1 MRKISVF
8 AVSCA
13 AVLLLS
19 ACGSSSSSV
28 PASSGASSAVSS
40 SSEPVSS
47 VSVSS
52 SASVDDAFSDFEAA
66 LSENGIAYTEK
77 VRMAAELIGG
87 VNGYKYKTPD
97 YNIEV
102 YTFDPS
108 SDAYLTA
115 EKDGT
120 VIMEGFGSF
129 PAYAHKGM
137 VLMQT
142 DNLPQEVIDRPVE
155 TGLLPTTAT
164 PAVAIKRSSPLKVS
178 AGTAR
183 PTPVSTAWSFCMN
196 ILTGISPARRT
207 TARSSSR

>member
-13 AVLLLS
+13 AILLLS
-19 ACGSSSSSV
+19 ACGSSSSSA

-87 VNGYKYKTPD
+87 V
-97 YNIEV
+97 
-102 YTFDPS
+102 
-108 SDAYLTA
+108 
-115 EKDGT
+115 DGIT
-120 VIMEGFGSF
+120 LRCI
-129 PAYAHKGM
+129 
-137 VLMQT
+137 
-142 DNLPQEVIDRPVE
+142 
-155 TGLLPTTAT
+155 LL
-164 PAVAIKRSSPLKVS
+164 IR
-178 AGTAR
+178 R
-183 PTPVSTAWSFCMN
+183 PTL
-196 ILTGISPARRT
+196 I
-207 TARSSSR
+207 

>member
-47 VSVSS
+47 VSS

-87 VNGYKYKTPD
+87 VDGYKYKTPD

-108 SDAYLTA
+108 SDAYLTT
-115 EKDGT
+115 EKNGI

-129 PAYAHKGM
+129 PAYAHNGM
-137 VLMQT
+137 VLVQT
-142 DNLPQEVIDRPVE
+142 DNLPQEVID
-155 TGLLPTTAT
+155 LFDA
-164 PAVAIKRSSPLKVS
+164 
-178 AGTAR
+178 
-183 PTPVSTAWSFCMN
+183 M
-196 ILTGISPARRT
+196 
-207 TARSSSR
+207 

>member
-19 ACGSSSSSV
+19 ACGSSSSSA

-40 SSEPVSS
+40 SSEPVS
-47 VSVSS
+47 SVSS

-142 DNLPQEVIDRPVE
+142 DNLPQEVID
-155 TGLLPTTAT
+155 LFNA
-164 PAVAIKRSSPLKVS
+164 
-178 AGTAR
+178 
-183 PTPVSTAWSFCMN
+183 M
-196 ILTGISPARRT
+196 
-207 TARSSSR
+207 

>member
-28 PASSGASSAVSS
+28 PASSGASSTTSNS
-40 SSEPVSS
+40 LEPTSS
-47 VSVSS
+47 VAISS
-52 SASVDDAFSDFEAA
+52 SAPANDSFSDFEAT

-87 VNGYKYKTPD
+87 VDGYKYKTPD

-108 SDAYLTA
+108 SDAYLTT

-129 PAYAHKGM
+129 PAYAHNGM

-142 DNLPQEVIDRPVE
+142 DNLPQEVID
-155 TGLLPTTAT
+155 LFDA
-164 PAVAIKRSSPLKVS
+164 
-178 AGTAR
+178 
-183 PTPVSTAWSFCMN
+183 M
-196 ILTGISPARRT
+196 
-207 TARSSSR
+207 

>member
-1 MRKISVF
+1 MRKIFVF

-40 SSEPVSS
+40 SSEPVSSVS

-142 DNLPQEVIDRPVE
+142 DNLPQEVID
-155 TGLLPTTAT
+155 LFNA
-164 PAVAIKRSSPLKVS
+164 
-178 AGTAR
+178 
-183 PTPVSTAWSFCMN
+183 M
-196 ILTGISPARRT
+196 
-207 TARSSSR
+207 

>member
-47 VSVSS
+47 VSS

-87 VNGYKYKTPD
+87 VDGYKYKTPD

-108 SDAYLTA
+108 SDAYLTT

-129 PAYAHKGM
+129 PAYAHNGM
-137 VLMQT
+137 VLVQT
-142 DNLPQEVIDRPVE
+142 DNLPQEVID
-155 TGLLPTTAT
+155 LFDA
-164 PAVAIKRSSPLKVS
+164 
-178 AGTAR
+178 
-183 PTPVSTAWSFCMN
+183 M
-196 ILTGISPARRT
+196 
-207 TARSSSR
+207 

>member
-47 VSVSS
+47 VSS
-52 SASVDDAFSDFEAA
+52 SASVDEAFSDFEAA

-137 VLMQT
+137 VLVQT
-142 DNLPQEVIDRPVE
+142 DNLPQEVID
-155 TGLLPTTAT
+155 LFDA
-164 PAVAIKRSSPLKVS
+164 
-178 AGTAR
+178 
-183 PTPVSTAWSFCMN
+183 M
-196 ILTGISPARRT
+196 
-207 TARSSSR
+207 

>member
-28 PASSGASSAVSS
+28 PASSITSSTASNSFEPTSSVAVSS
-40 SSEPVSS
+40 SAPVN
-47 VSVSS
+47 
-52 SASVDDAFSDFEAA
+52 DAFSDFEAA

-87 VNGYKYKTPD
+87 VDGYKYKTPD

-108 SDAYLTA
+108 SDAYLTT

-137 VLMQT
+137 VLMKT
-142 DNLPQEVIDRPVE
+142 DNLPQEVID
-155 TGLLPTTAT
+155 LFNA
-164 PAVAIKRSSPLKVS
+164 
-178 AGTAR
+178 
-183 PTPVSTAWSFCMN
+183 M
-196 ILTGISPARRT
+196 
-207 TARSSSR
+207 

>member
-1 MRKISVF
+1 MRKTSVF

-28 PASSGASSAVSS
+28 PASSSASSAVSS
-40 SSEPVSS
+40 SSEPVS
-47 VSVSS
+47 SVSS

-87 VNGYKYKTPD
+87 VDGYKYKTPD

-108 SDAYLTA
+108 SDAYLTT

-129 PAYAHKGM
+129 TAYAHNGM
-137 VLMQT
+137 VLVQT
-142 DNLPQEVIDRPVE
+142 DNLPQEVID
-155 TGLLPTTAT
+155 LFNA
-164 PAVAIKRSSPLKVS
+164 
-178 AGTAR
+178 
-183 PTPVSTAWSFCMN
+183 M
-196 ILTGISPARRT
+196 
-207 TARSSSR
+207 

>member
-47 VSVSS
+47 VSS
-52 SASVDDAFSDFEAA
+52 SASVDDAFSDFEAV

-87 VNGYKYKTPD
+87 VDGYKYKTPD

-108 SDAYLTA
+108 SDAYLTT

-129 PAYAHKGM
+129 TAYAHNGM
-137 VLMQT
+137 VLVQT
-142 DNLPQEVIDRPVE
+142 DNLPQEVID
-155 TGLLPTTAT
+155 LFNA
-164 PAVAIKRSSPLKVS
+164 
-178 AGTAR
+178 
-183 PTPVSTAWSFCMN
+183 M
-196 ILTGISPARRT
+196 
-207 TARSSSR
+207 

>member
-19 ACGSSSSSV
+19 ACGSSSSSA

-40 SSEPVSS
+40 SSEPVS
-47 VSVSS
+47 SVSS

-129 PAYAHKGM
+129 PAYAHNGM
-137 VLMQT
+137 VLVQT
-142 DNLPQEVIDRPVE
+142 DNLPQEVID
-155 TGLLPTTAT
+155 LFDA
-164 PAVAIKRSSPLKVS
+164 
-178 AGTAR
+178 
-183 PTPVSTAWSFCMN
+183 M
-196 ILTGISPARRT
+196 
-207 TARSSSR
+207 

>member
-28 PASSGASSAVSS
+28 PASSVTSSTASNSLEPTSSVAVSS
-40 SSEPVSS
+40 SAP
-47 VSVSS
+47 
-52 SASVDDAFSDFEAA
+52 ANDAFSDFEAV
-66 LSENGIAYTEK
+66 LSENGITYTEK

-87 VNGYKYKTPD
+87 VDGYKYKTPD

-115 EKDGT
+115 EKDSIVT
-120 VIMEGFGSF
+120 MEGFGSF
-129 PAYAHKGM
+129 PAYAHNGM
-137 VLMQT
+137 VLVQT
-142 DNLPQEVIDRPVE
+142 DSLPREVID
-155 TGLLPTTAT
+155 LFDA
-164 PAVAIKRSSPLKVS
+164 
-178 AGTAR
+178 
-183 PTPVSTAWSFCMN
+183 M
-196 ILTGISPARRT
+196 
-207 TARSSSR
+207 

>member
-13 AVLLLS
+13 TVLLLS
-19 ACGSSSSSV
+19 SCGSSSSSV
-28 PASSGASSAVSS
+28 PASSVTSSTASNSLEPTSSVAVSS
-40 SSEPVSS
+40 SAPVN
-47 VSVSS
+47 
-52 SASVDDAFSDFEAA
+52 DAFYDFEAV
-66 LSENGIAYTEK
+66 LSENGISYTEK

-87 VNGYKYKTPD
+87 VDGYKYKTPD

-115 EKDGT
+115 EKDGA

-142 DNLPQEVIDRPVE
+142 DNLPQEVID
-155 TGLLPTTAT
+155 LFNA
-164 PAVAIKRSSPLKVS
+164 
-178 AGTAR
+178 
-183 PTPVSTAWSFCMN
+183 M
-196 ILTGISPARRT
+196 
-207 TARSSSR
+207 

>member
-8 AVSCA
+8 SVSCA

-19 ACGSSSSSV
+19 ACGSSSSSA

-40 SSEPVSS
+40 SSEPVS
-47 VSVSS
+47 SVSS

-87 VNGYKYKTPD
+87 VDGYKYKTPD

-129 PAYAHKGM
+129 PAYAHNGM
-137 VLMQT
+137 VLVQT
-142 DNLPQEVIDRPVE
+142 DNLPQEVID
-155 TGLLPTTAT
+155 LFDA
-164 PAVAIKRSSPLKVS
+164 
-178 AGTAR
+178 
-183 PTPVSTAWSFCMN
+183 M
-196 ILTGISPARRT
+196 
-207 TARSSSR
+207 

>member
-47 VSVSS
+47 VSS
-52 SASVDDAFSDFEAA
+52 SASVDDAFSDFEAV

-129 PAYAHKGM
+129 TAYAHNGM
-137 VLMQT
+137 VLVQT
-142 DNLPQEVIDRPVE
+142 DNLPQEVID
-155 TGLLPTTAT
+155 LFNA
-164 PAVAIKRSSPLKVS
+164 
-178 AGTAR
+178 
-183 PTPVSTAWSFCMN
+183 M
-196 ILTGISPARRT
+196 
-207 TARSSSR
+207 

>member
-40 SSEPVSS
+40 SSEPTSS
-47 VSVSS
+47 VAISS
-52 SASVDDAFSDFEAA
+52 SAPANDSFSDFEAA

-87 VNGYKYKTPD
+87 VDGYKYKTPD

-115 EKDGT
+115 EKDGIVT
-120 VIMEGFGSF
+120 MEDFGSF
-129 PAYAHKGM
+129 PAYAHNGM
-137 VLMQT
+137 VLVQT
-142 DNLPQEVIDRPVE
+142 DSLPQEVID
-155 TGLLPTTAT
+155 LFDA
-164 PAVAIKRSSPLKVS
+164 
-178 AGTAR
+178 
-183 PTPVSTAWSFCMN
+183 M
-196 ILTGISPARRT
+196 
-207 TARSSSR
+207 

>member
-19 ACGSSSSSV
+19 ACSSSSSSV
-28 PASSGASSAVSS
+28 PASSITSSTASNSFEPTSSVAVSS
-40 SSEPVSS
+40 SAPVN
-47 VSVSS
+47 
-52 SASVDDAFSDFEAA
+52 DAFSDFEAA

-87 VNGYKYKTPD
+87 VDGYKYKTPD

-108 SDAYLTA
+108 SDAYLTT

-142 DNLPQEVIDRPVE
+142 DNLPQEVID
-155 TGLLPTTAT
+155 LFNA
-164 PAVAIKRSSPLKVS
+164 
-178 AGTAR
+178 
-183 PTPVSTAWSFCMN
+183 M
-196 ILTGISPARRT
+196 
-207 TARSSSR
+207 

>member
-8 AVSCA
+8 AVSCT

-40 SSEPVSS
+40 SSESVS
-47 VSVSS
+47 SVSS

-142 DNLPQEVIDRPVE
+142 DNLPQEVID
-155 TGLLPTTAT
+155 LFNA
-164 PAVAIKRSSPLKVS
+164 
-178 AGTAR
+178 
-183 PTPVSTAWSFCMN
+183 M
-196 ILTGISPARRT
+196 
-207 TARSSSR
+207 

>member
-13 AVLLLS
+13 AILLLS
-19 ACGSSSSSV
+19 ACGSSSSSA

-40 SSEPVSS
+40 SSEPVS
-47 VSVSS
+47 SVSS

-77 VRMAAELIGG
+77 VHMAAELIGG
-87 VNGYKYKTPD
+87 VDGYKYKTPD

-142 DNLPQEVIDRPVE
+142 DNLPQEVID
-155 TGLLPTTAT
+155 LFNA
-164 PAVAIKRSSPLKVS
+164 
-178 AGTAR
+178 
-183 PTPVSTAWSFCMN
+183 M
-196 ILTGISPARRT
+196 
-207 TARSSSR
+207 

>member
-47 VSVSS
+47 VSS
-52 SASVDDAFSDFEAA
+52 SASVDDAFSDFESA

-87 VNGYKYKTPD
+87 VDGYKYKTPD

-108 SDAYLTA
+108 SDAYLTT

-129 PAYAHKGM
+129 PAYAHNGM
-137 VLMQT
+137 VLVQT
-142 DNLPQEVIDRPVE
+142 DNLPQEVID
-155 TGLLPTTAT
+155 LFDA
-164 PAVAIKRSSPLKVS
+164 
-178 AGTAR
+178 
-183 PTPVSTAWSFCMN
+183 M
-196 ILTGISPARRT
+196 
-207 TARSSSR
+207 

>member
-28 PASSGASSAVSS
+28 PASSITSSTASNSFEPTSSVAVSS
-40 SSEPVSS
+40 SAPVN
-47 VSVSS
+47 
-52 SASVDDAFSDFEAA
+52 DAFSDFEAA

-87 VNGYKYKTPD
+87 VDGYKYKTPD

-108 SDAYLTA
+108 SDAYLTT

-129 PAYAHKGM
+129 PAYAHK
-137 VLMQT
+137 
-142 DNLPQEVIDRPVE
+142 VID
-155 TGLLPTTAT
+155 LFNA
-164 PAVAIKRSSPLKVS
+164 
-178 AGTAR
+178 
-183 PTPVSTAWSFCMN
+183 M
-196 ILTGISPARRT
+196 
-207 TARSSSR
+207 

>member
-28 PASSGASSAVSS
+28 PASSITSSTASNSFEPTSSVAVSS
-40 SSEPVSS
+40 SAPVN
-47 VSVSS
+47 
-52 SASVDDAFSDFEAA
+52 DAFSDFEAA

-87 VNGYKYKTPD
+87 VDGYKYKTPD

-108 SDAYLTA
+108 SDAYLTT

-142 DNLPQEVIDRPVE
+142 DNLPQEVID
-155 TGLLPTTAT
+155 LFNA
-164 PAVAIKRSSPLKVS
+164 
-178 AGTAR
+178 
-183 PTPVSTAWSFCMN
+183 M
-196 ILTGISPARRT
+196 
-207 TARSSSR
+207 

>member
-47 VSVSS
+47 VSS

-87 VNGYKYKTPD
+87 VDGYKYKTPD

-129 PAYAHKGM
+129 PAYAHNGM
-137 VLMQT
+137 VLVQT
-142 DNLPQEVIDRPVE
+142 DNLPQEVID
-155 TGLLPTTAT
+155 LFDA
-164 PAVAIKRSSPLKVS
+164 
-178 AGTAR
+178 
-183 PTPVSTAWSFCMN
+183 M
-196 ILTGISPARRT
+196 
-207 TARSSSR
+207 

>member
-47 VSVSS
+47 VSS

-87 VNGYKYKTPD
+87 VDGYKYKTPD

-142 DNLPQEVIDRPVE
+142 DNLPQEVID
-155 TGLLPTTAT
+155 LFN
-164 PAVAIKRSSPLKVS
+164 AV
-178 AGTAR
+178 
-183 PTPVSTAWSFCMN
+183 
-196 ILTGISPARRT
+196 
-207 TARSSSR
+207 

>member
-13 AVLLLS
+13 TVLLLS

-28 PASSGASSAVSS
+28 PASSVTSSTASNSLEPTSSVAVSS
-40 SSEPVSS
+40 SAPVN
-47 VSVSS
+47 
-52 SASVDDAFSDFEAA
+52 DAFYDFEAV

-87 VNGYKYKTPD
+87 VDGYKYKTPD

-115 EKDGT
+115 ERTAPLSWK
-120 VIMEGFGSF
+120 
-129 PAYAHKGM
+129 ALAHSL
-137 VLMQT
+137 LMLT
-142 DNLPQEVIDRPVE
+142 KAWFSCR
-155 TGLLPTTAT
+155 PTTF
-164 PAVAIKRSSPLKVS
+164 PRK
-178 AGTAR
+178 
-183 PTPVSTAWSFCMN
+183 
-196 ILTGISPARRT
+196 
-207 TARSSSR
+207 

>member
-1 MRKISVF
+1 MRKASVF

-28 PASSGASSAVSS
+28 SASSITSSTASS
-40 SSEPVSS
+40 SSEPTSS
-47 VSVSS
+47 VAVSS
-52 SASVDDAFSDFEAA
+52 STPVNDAFSDFEAT

-87 VNGYKYKTPD
+87 VDGYKYKTPD

-129 PAYAHKGM
+129 SAYAHNGM

-142 DNLPQEVIDRPVE
+142 DNLPQEVID
-155 TGLLPTTAT
+155 LFNA
-164 PAVAIKRSSPLKVS
+164 
-178 AGTAR
+178 
-183 PTPVSTAWSFCMN
+183 M
-196 ILTGISPARRT
+196 
-207 TARSSSR
+207 

>member
-13 AVLLLS
+13 AILLLS

-40 SSEPVSS
+40 SSEPVF
-47 VSVSS
+47 SVSS

-87 VNGYKYKTPD
+87 VDGYKYKTPD

-108 SDAYLTA
+108 SDAYLTT

-129 PAYAHKGM
+129 PAYAHNGM
-137 VLMQT
+137 VLVQT
-142 DNLPQEVIDRPVE
+142 DNLPQEVID
-155 TGLLPTTAT
+155 LFDA
-164 PAVAIKRSSPLKVS
+164 
-178 AGTAR
+178 
-183 PTPVSTAWSFCMN
+183 M
-196 ILTGISPARRT
+196 
-207 TARSSSR
+207 

>member
-40 SSEPVSS
+40 SSEPVS
-47 VSVSS
+47 SVSS

-142 DNLPQEVIDRPVE
+142 DNLPQEVID
-155 TGLLPTTAT
+155 LFNA
-164 PAVAIKRSSPLKVS
+164 
-178 AGTAR
+178 
-183 PTPVSTAWSFCMN
+183 M
-196 ILTGISPARRT
+196 
-207 TARSSSR
+207 

>member
-47 VSVSS
+47 VSS
-52 SASVDDAFSDFEAA
+52 SASVDDAFSNFEAA

-87 VNGYKYKTPD
+87 VDGYKYKTPD

-108 SDAYLTA
+108 SDAYLTT

-129 PAYAHKGM
+129 PAYAHNGM
-137 VLMQT
+137 VLVQT
-142 DNLPQEVIDRPVE
+142 DNLPQEVID
-155 TGLLPTTAT
+155 LFDA
-164 PAVAIKRSSPLKVS
+164 
-178 AGTAR
+178 
-183 PTPVSTAWSFCMN
+183 M
-196 ILTGISPARRT
+196 
-207 TARSSSR
+207 

>member
-1 MRKISVF
+1 MRKTSVF

-28 PASSGASSAVSS
+28 SASSITSSTASS
-40 SSEPVSS
+40 SSEPTSS
-47 VSVSS
+47 VAVSS
-52 SASVDDAFSDFEAA
+52 STPANDAFSDFEAT

-87 VNGYKYKTPD
+87 VDGYKYKTPD

-129 PAYAHKGM
+129 PAYAHNGM
-137 VLMQT
+137 VLVQT
-142 DNLPQEVIDRPVE
+142 DNLPQEVID
-155 TGLLPTTAT
+155 LFDA
-164 PAVAIKRSSPLKVS
+164 
-178 AGTAR
+178 
-183 PTPVSTAWSFCMN
+183 M
-196 ILTGISPARRT
+196 
-207 TARSSSR
+207 

>member
-8 AVSCA
+8 SVSCA

-47 VSVSS
+47 VSS

-87 VNGYKYKTPD
+87 VDGYKYKTPD

-129 PAYAHKGM
+129 LAYAHNGM
-137 VLMQT
+137 VLVQT
-142 DNLPQEVIDRPVE
+142 DNLPQEVID
-155 TGLLPTTAT
+155 LFDA
-164 PAVAIKRSSPLKVS
+164 
-178 AGTAR
+178 
-183 PTPVSTAWSFCMN
+183 M
-196 ILTGISPARRT
+196 
-207 TARSSSR
+207 

>member
-47 VSVSS
+47 VSSY
-52 SASVDDAFSDFEAA
+52 ASVDDAFSNFEAA

-87 VNGYKYKTPD
+87 VDGYKYKTPD

-108 SDAYLTA
+108 SDAYLTT

-142 DNLPQEVIDRPVE
+142 DNLPQEVID
-155 TGLLPTTAT
+155 LFNA
-164 PAVAIKRSSPLKVS
+164 
-178 AGTAR
+178 
-183 PTPVSTAWSFCMN
+183 M
-196 ILTGISPARRT
+196 
-207 TARSSSR
+207 

>member
-47 VSVSS
+47 VSS

-66 LSENGIAYTEK
+66 LSENGITYTEK

-108 SDAYLTA
+108 SDAYLTT

-129 PAYAHKGM
+129 PAYAHNGM
-137 VLMQT
+137 VLVQT
-142 DNLPQEVIDRPVE
+142 DNLPQEVID
-155 TGLLPTTAT
+155 LFNA
-164 PAVAIKRSSPLKVS
+164 
-178 AGTAR
+178 
-183 PTPVSTAWSFCMN
+183 M
-196 ILTGISPARRT
+196 
-207 TARSSSR
+207 

>member
-13 AVLLLS
+13 AILLLS
-19 ACGSSSSSV
+19 ACGSSSSSA

-40 SSEPVSS
+40 SSEPVS
-47 VSVSS
+47 SVSS

-87 VNGYKYKTPD
+87 VDGYKYKTPD

-129 PAYAHKGM
+129 PAYAHNGM
-137 VLMQT
+137 VLVQT
-142 DNLPQEVIDRPVE
+142 DNLPQEVID
-155 TGLLPTTAT
+155 LFDA
-164 PAVAIKRSSPLKVS
+164 
-178 AGTAR
+178 
-183 PTPVSTAWSFCMN
+183 M
-196 ILTGISPARRT
+196 
-207 TARSSSR
+207 

>member
-13 AVLLLS
+13 AILLLS
-19 ACGSSSSSV
+19 ACGSSSSSA

-40 SSEPVSS
+40 SSEPVS
-47 VSVSS
+47 SVSS

-87 VNGYKYKTPD
+87 VDGYKYKTPD

-142 DNLPQEVIDRPVE
+142 DNLPQEVID
-155 TGLLPTTAT
+155 LFNA
-164 PAVAIKRSSPLKVS
+164 
-178 AGTAR
+178 
-183 PTPVSTAWSFCMN
+183 M
-196 ILTGISPARRT
+196 
-207 TARSSSR
+207 

>member
-47 VSVSS
+47 VSS
-52 SASVDDAFSDFEAA
+52 SASVDDAFSDFEAV
-66 LSENGIAYTEK
+66 LSENCIAYTEK

-129 PAYAHKGM
+129 TAYAHNGM
-137 VLMQT
+137 VLVQT
-142 DNLPQEVIDRPVE
+142 DNLPQEVID
-155 TGLLPTTAT
+155 LFNA
-164 PAVAIKRSSPLKVS
+164 
-178 AGTAR
+178 
-183 PTPVSTAWSFCMN
+183 M
-196 ILTGISPARRT
+196 
-207 TARSSSR
+207 

>member
-19 ACGSSSSSV
+19 ACGSSSISV

-40 SSEPVSS
+40 SSEPVS
-47 VSVSS
+47 SVSS

-87 VNGYKYKTPD
+87 VDGYKYKTPD

-115 EKDGT
+115 QNDGT

-142 DNLPQEVIDRPVE
+142 DNLPQEVID
-155 TGLLPTTAT
+155 LFNA
-164 PAVAIKRSSPLKVS
+164 
-178 AGTAR
+178 
-183 PTPVSTAWSFCMN
+183 M
-196 ILTGISPARRT
+196 
-207 TARSSSR
+207 

>member
-13 AVLLLS
+13 AILLLS
-19 ACGSSSSSV
+19 ACGSSSSSA

-40 SSEPVSS
+40 SSEPVS
-47 VSVSS
+47 SVSS

-87 VNGYKYKTPD
+87 VDGYKYKTPD

-142 DNLPQEVIDRPVE
+142 DNLSQEVID
-155 TGLLPTTAT
+155 LFNA
-164 PAVAIKRSSPLKVS
+164 
-178 AGTAR
+178 
-183 PTPVSTAWSFCMN
+183 M
-196 ILTGISPARRT
+196 
-207 TARSSSR
+207 

>member
-19 ACGSSSSSV
+19 ACGSSSSSM

-40 SSEPVSS
+40 SSEPVS
-47 VSVSS
+47 SVSS

-87 VNGYKYKTPD
+87 VDGYKYKTPD

-142 DNLPQEVIDRPVE
+142 DNLPQEVID
-155 TGLLPTTAT
+155 LFDA
-164 PAVAIKRSSPLKVS
+164 
-178 AGTAR
+178 
-183 PTPVSTAWSFCMN
+183 M
-196 ILTGISPARRT
+196 
-207 TARSSSR
+207 